1 MIKFVAS
8 VLLGFCVGCSILAP
22 IVGGTVGA
30 AGGAVVGGPAGAAGG
45 AAVGVATAQAVF
57 PEEEVSDEVALEA
70 AKQGNA
76 PPGSEAE
83 LVEKITDLLS
93 NLGWWYLILFV
104 LVPLLSKRGR
114 KWMKQKVL
122 PKKQ

>member
-1 MIKFVAS
+1 MIKFAAF
-8 VLLGFCVGCSILAP
+8 VLLGFCIGCSILAP
-22 IVGGTVGA
+22 I
-30 AGGAVVGGPAGAAGG
+30 AGGAVGATAGAAIAGPGGAAGG
-45 AAVGVATAQAVF
+45 AAIGVATAQAAF
-57 PEEEVSDEVALEA
+57 PDEDVSDAVALEA

-76 PPGSEAE
+76 PPGSGAE

-93 NLGWWYLILFV
+93 ELGWWYLILFV
-104 LVPLLSKRGR
+104 LVPFMSERCR